1 MENAKGNNGL
11 MEVYSMHKTTQSIS
25 GVHME
30 FITEIFNSSPEK
42 LRKLAADQQVIEIL
56 GKDDAKKLAELLLM
70 IAEEKENAA
79 ASAANTDNGN
89 TENGKVAQISAS
101 YNIKQNGGNQY
112 EKF

>member
-1 MENAKGNNGL
+1 
-11 MEVYSMHKTTQSIS
+11 MHKATQNIS

-42 LRKLAADQQVIEIL
+42 LRKLAADHRVIEIL
-56 GKDDAKKLAELLLM
+56 GKDKAKELGAILIML
-70 IAEEKENAA
+70 AEEKENAA

-89 TENGKVAQISAS
+89 AENGKVAQISAS